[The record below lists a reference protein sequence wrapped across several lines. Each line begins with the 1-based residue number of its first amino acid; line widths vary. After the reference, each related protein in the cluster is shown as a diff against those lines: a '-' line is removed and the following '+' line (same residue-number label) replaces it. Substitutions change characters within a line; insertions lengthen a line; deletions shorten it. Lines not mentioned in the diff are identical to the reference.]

1 MNISKPVELTK
12 DLLRIGET
20 FDHIMTTD
28 VTGRGS
34 ISLLY
39 NAARRKIDSPLALT
53 AAKGLADRVK
63 RGDFVF
69 FLTGFLVR
77 SQLSPEIAES
87 DGPPGV
93 AALARSIY
101 KILGGIP
108 VVVVE
113 DSIAQKVA
121 SIMEAAGFFIVPAD
135 KASEAAKPS
144 PRASQAAVIMTF
156 PNDSPDPLSVAIQ
169 FLEQFKPSAIVS
181 VERGGANAHGVIHSS
196 QGMDVSNYHARTDL
210 LVKYAYE
217 ESEGPLTIAVGDG
230 GNEVGMGTIAEEL
243 AKWLPYGTECQ
254 CPCKGG
260 IIPETKTD
268 ILVTASVSN
277 WGAYAIAGALALLAQ
292 EPEAG
297 PNPDLEE
304 RMIRR
309 CATVGFIDGP
319 TGEVGELVD
328 GMPGA
333 VSASVACLIN
343 QTVIKGLNVL
353 AGKGLWAIPEYKGS

>member
-1 MNISKPVELTK
+1 VNISKPVELTK

-39 NAARRKIDSPLALT
+39 RAARSKIGNPLALT

-77 SQLSPEIAES
+77 SQFSPEIAES

-93 AALARSIY
+93 AVLARSIY

-121 SIMEAAGFFIVPAD
+121 SIMEAAGFFIVPAE
-135 KASEAAKPS
+135 KASEVAKPS
-144 PRASQAAVIMTF
+144 PRASQSAVIMTF
-156 PNDSPDPLSVAIQ
+156 PSDSPNPLSVATQ
-169 FLEQFKPSAIVS
+169 YLEQFKPSAIVS
-181 VERGGANAHGVIHSS
+181 VERGGPN
-196 QGMDVSNYHARTDL
+196 DE
-210 LVKYAYE
+210 K
-217 ESEGPLTIAVGDG
+217 SEGPLTIAVGDG
-230 GNEVGMGTIAEEL
+230 GNEVGMGTIADEL
-243 AKWLPYGTECQ
+243 AKWLPFGTKCQ

-260 IIPETKTD
+260 IIPETKID

-292 EPEAG
+292 EPEAA
-297 PNPDLEE
+297 PNADLEE
-304 RMIRR
+304 RLIRR

-333 VSASVACLIN
+333 VSVSVACLLN
-343 QTVIKGLNVL
+343 QTVIKGLSVL